1 MIASASEDCT
11 VKIWKIPDRGLTEG
25 LNQPYQVRN
34 VSLLSLLM
42 FFVFQDLMRHQRK
55 VGCVAWHPTASDV
68 LVSAGADALVIV
80 WNIESGD
87 VLFEI
92 DDLHTDLI
100 YSISWNYNGS
110 LFATTC
116 KDKKLRVI
124 DPRSQQLISVSNWFT
139 QSITQ
144 TINDSNKYKITIIFS

>member
-1 MIASASEDCT
+1 
-11 VKIWKIPDRGLTEG
+11 
-25 LNQPYQVRN
+25 
-34 VSLLSLLM
+34 
-42 FFVFQDLMRHQRK
+42 MRHQRK

-124 DPRSQQLISVSNWFT
+124 DPRSQQLISVCNLST

-144 TINDSNKYKITIIFS
+144 TIYDSNKYKITIIFS